1 LSNIEVNLVAETLVG
16 IAWDGRPTPKL
27 AAEWEWLPNRLGL
40 RLKLHPSVRFHDGTP
55 LDADLAR
62 TLLSGAISRAT
73 PGTFISLGSLARIDA
88 EDSRTLVLHLSKPEA
103 FLPADLA
110 SLAIEHLQDRLL
122 GTGPY
127 RRLTADEI
135 APTADGSSRD
145 LVRLT
150 AFNDYYRGRPE
161 IDFVELRRYEEQRS
175 AWAALMRGNIDAV
188 HEVSPSA
195 LDFVEAQTTVNTF
208 SFTRPYFVQ
217 LMFNMRHPVLK
228 QVRVRRAL
236 SHAVDRQQLVDVAL
250 NGRGVAAEGPV
261 WPMHWAHSTARAA
274 YTLNREAATLM
285 LDSAGFRTAKRRPGA
300 MPSRFRFTC
309 LTLANEARFEKIASL
324 LQKQLHDIGVDMEVE
339 ALPLREL
346 GSRLANGRFDAL
358 LLERSSGRSLAWT
371 YMTFHSSMAPNGYR
385 SADGVLDRLRRA
397 RSDEETR
404 VAVSDLQKIL
414 HDDPPALFL
423 MWPIVAR
430 AVSNRFVVPG
440 EAGRDVMGS
449 LWQWRPAQP

>member
-1 LSNIEVNLVAETLVG
+1 
-16 IAWDGRPTPKL
+16 
-27 AAEWEWLPNRLGL
+27 
-40 RLKLHPSVRFHDGTP
+40 
-55 LDADLAR
+55 
-62 TLLSGAISRAT
+62 
-73 PGTFISLGSLARIDA
+73 
-88 EDSRTLVLHLSKPEA
+88 
-103 FLPADLA
+103 
-110 SLAIEHLQDRLL
+110 
-122 GTGPY
+122 
-127 RRLTADEI
+127 
-135 APTADGSSRD
+135 
-145 LVRLT
+145 
-150 AFNDYYRGRPE
+150 
-161 IDFVELRRYEEQRS
+161 
-175 AWAALMRGNIDAV
+175 
-188 HEVSPSA
+188 
-195 LDFVEAQTTVNTF
+195 
-208 SFTRPYFVQ
+208 
-217 LMFNMRHPVLK
+217 
-228 QVRVRRAL
+228 
-236 SHAVDRQQLVDVAL
+236 
-250 NGRGVAAEGPV
+250 
-261 WPMHWAHSTARAA
+261 
-274 YTLNREAATLM
+274 
-285 LDSAGFRTAKRRPGA
+285 

-309 LTLANEARFEKIASL
+309 HTLANEARFEKIASL